1 VLQGEHFA
9 DAAFTPAKVFEDD
22 RLLVAMPKDDVIGH
36 ALTAALIRVD
46 AVVGPVLDELFHNR
60 VGFFFKLSAVSG
72 DVIGHGYLLLNDN
85 ILS

>member
-1 VLQGEHFA
+1 
-9 DAAFTPAKVFEDD
+9 
-22 RLLVAMPKDDVIGH
+22 
-36 ALTAALIRVD
+36 LTAALIRVD